1 MAKTET
7 NFKEC
12 WYTIYLAKKEF
23 LYVEGEEFVPFPL
36 SIWRSRRIMTDRSK
50 KQFMPFRR
58 PTSHGNTPF
67 RTTFRRPFHPANITR
82 TLLSAWILSAFEVP
96 YVLRLIQSYVV
107 FLQHQ
112 IHSSL
117 SGTSVRWV
125 RWNDWGPL
133 RFFAPIINVDCLL
146 FSSVYLYNY
155 LLITYLFNYLFIH
168 SFIYYLSISLLSLFS
183 FFFVHWWADSTEIS
197 LTTFIRII
205 TFQPHSRAWQVDLI
219 KYNKKNSLVSLW
231 PHIIK
236 DSGRI
241 RDSCLCYRS
250 FRYKVV
256 SIHASLFSLDVR
268 V

>member
-1 MAKTET
+1 MSC
-7 NFKEC
+7 FRS
-12 WYTIYLAKKEF
+12 LHDG
-23 LYVEGEEFVPFPL
+23 VGG
-36 SIWRSRRIMTDRSK
+36 SWRIGSK
-50 KQFMPFRR
+50 KLFMPSRA

-133 RFFAPIINVDCLL
+133 RFFASIINVDCLL

-168 SFIYYLSISLLSLFS
+168 SFIYYFSISLLSLFS
-183 FFFVHWWADSTEIS
+183 FFFFFVHWWADSTEIS
-197 LTTFIRII
+197 LTTFICII
-205 TFQPHSRAWQVDLI
+205 TFQSHSRAWQVDLI

-236 DSGRI
+236 D
-241 RDSCLCYRS
+241 
-250 FRYKVV
+250 
-256 SIHASLFSLDVR
+256 
-268 V
+268 